1 MDNTKL
7 QMSFTVDKTFD
18 SDQFLKLRFRVCH
31 DGESPN
37 HTYFTKETMEEANKS
52 LEYIPILA
60 HVYIDKETGK
70 PIIGSHD
77 MHIEEDKL
85 NDGETRIIYDEA
97 PIGLIPSLADNN
109 CTIEEYDGLNYT
121 YVDGYVWRDYSN
133 YAEQLLEDAE
143 NNKISMEIDFS
154 QDSLAYDVEH
164 KRYNISAYRYR
175 GITCLNESL
184 GTGMKKAAATTTNF
198 SADDDIKSKMIILM
212 EELQKCLREYDN
224 QDSDKKGGNIEMN
237 TFEILLEKYGKTVED
252 VTFEIEGLSDEELE
266 AKFKE
271 AFEDGNSDD
280 VTGGNDT
287 NPQSDGS
294 DAGIDAVDG
303 NNSDNGDD
311 GDNANGTDN
320 GEPGAGSSEPE
331 GKPDGGSV
339 EKFVLKYELSH
350 DDIRTALYELL
361 DAYSEVGY
369 CTCWIAEVYDDKFIY
384 QDYME
389 GKFYRQN
396 YSRDGEVVSLG
407 ENKVEVFNEWLSQA
421 EKDALDALKA
431 DYAVLKEFKSNY
443 DAAELKAKKDAI
455 FAREEYSSIIET
467 KAFKKLME
475 DSANHTL
482 EDCEQQA
489 NKILEDCNDYIANF
503 AAQDNKTNKP
513 KTLGL
518 NFNAKPSKKKTA
530 YGGLFDKDE

>member
-70 PIIGSHD
+70 PVIGSHD

-143 NNKISMEIDFS
+143 NNKISMEIDFN

-184 GTGMKKAAATTTNF
+184 GTGMKNAAATTTNF
-198 SADDDIKSKMIILM
+198 SADDDIKSKMIVLM

-224 QDSDKKGGNIEMN
+224 QDSDKKGGNAEMN

-271 AFEDGNSDD
+271 TFEDGNSDD
-280 VTGGNDT
+280 TTDDNVGNDDT
-287 NPQSDGS
+287 GDGSDDDTDTDNNDTSDGS
-294 DAGIDAVDG
+294 DNDGDTNGTDG
-303 NNSDNGDD
+303 NNN
-311 GDNANGTDN
+311 
-320 GEPGAGSSEPE
+320 EL
-331 GKPDGGSV
+331 
-339 EKFVLKYELSH
+339 EKFVKTFTVELSH
-350 DDIRTALYELL
+350 EDVRYALYNLIGIYEEE
-361 DAYSEVGY
+361 DNEWYSIRSVYDNYFYMQGWCNNRLYKVGY
-369 CTCWIAEVYDDKFIY
+369 TVEDGNVAL
-384 QDYME
+384 E
-389 GKFYRQN
+389 GDRQ
-396 YSRDGEVVSLG
+396 EMFEIIVS
-407 ENKVEVFNEWLSQA
+407 ES
-421 EKDALDALKA
+421 EKLAIEKLRE
-431 DYAVLKEFKSNY
+431 DYAALEIQYNALKEFKANA
-443 DAAELKAKKDAI
+443 DAAKLQADKDAV
-455 FAREEYSSIIET
+455 FAREEFSAIVET
-467 KAFKKLME
+467 KAFKKLVE
-475 DSANHTL
+475 NSVNYTL
-482 EDCEQQA
+482 EECEQRA
-489 NKILEDCNDYIANF
+489 KEILDDCNDYVTNF
-503 AAQDNKTNKP
+503 ASQDNGAKKP
-513 KTLGL
+513 DVLAF
-518 NFNAKPSKKKTA
+518 NFNKKEPKKGP
-530 YGGLFDKDE
+530 YGNLFNKD

>member
-70 PIIGSHD
+70 PVMGSHD

-164 KRYNISAYRYR
+164 KRYNIAAYRYR

-184 GTGMKKAAATTTNF
+184 GTGMKNAAATTTNF
-198 SADDDIKSKMIILM
+198 SADDDIKSKMIVLM
-212 EELQKCLREYDN
+212 EELQRCLREYDN
-224 QDSDKKGGNIEMN
+224 QDSDKKGGNVEMN

-252 VTFEIEGLSDEELE
+252 VVFEIEGLSDEELE

-271 AFEDGNSDD
+271 AFEDGNGDD
-280 VTGGNDT
+280 VADDNAGSNDT
-287 NPQSDGS
+287 DGGSDG
-294 DAGIDAVDG
+294 DAGDDNNDTSDG
-303 NNSDNGDD
+303 ADNDDNS
-311 GDNANGTDN
+311 NGTD
-320 GEPGAGSSEPE
+320 G
-331 GKPDGGSV
+331 DGGDP
-339 EKFVLKYELSH
+339 EKFVKTFTVELSH
-350 DDIRTALYELL
+350 EDVRYALYNLIGIYEEE
-361 DAYSEVGY
+361 DNEWYSIRSVYDNYFYMQGWCNNRLYKVGY
-369 CTCWIAEVYDDKFIY
+369 TV
-384 QDYME
+384 
-389 GKFYRQN
+389 
-396 YSRDGEVVSLG
+396 DGGNVSLEG
-407 ENKVEVFNEWLSQA
+407 ERQEMFEIIVSESEKFTIEKLREDYSALEVKYNE
-421 EKDALDALKA
+421 LKA
-431 DYAVLKEFKSNY
+431 FKENY
-443 DAAELKAKKDAI
+443 DAEELKAKKDAI
-455 FAREEYSSIIET
+455 FAREEFTSIVNT

-475 DSANHTL
+475 DSANYTL
-482 EDCEQQA
+482 EECEQKA
-489 NKILEDCNDYIANF
+489 NAILEDCNDYVANF
-503 AAQDNKTNKP
+503 ASQNDDSKKP

-530 YGGLFDKDE
+530 YAGLFDKDE

>member
-7 QMSFTVDKTFD
+7 QMSFTVDKAFD

-70 PIIGSHD
+70 PVMGSHD

-143 NNKISMEIDFS
+143 NNKISMEIDFANE
-154 QDSLAYDVEH
+154 SLSYDVEH

-184 GTGMKKAAATTTNF
+184 GTGMKNAAATTTNF
-198 SADDDIKSKMIILM
+198 SANDDIKSKMIVLM
-212 EELQKCLREYDN
+212 EELQKCLREYDK
-224 QDSDKKGGNIEMN
+224 QDSDKKGGNVEMN
-237 TFEILLEKYGKTVED
+237 TFEILLEKYGKAVED
-252 VTFEIEGLSDEELE
+252 VTFDVEGLSDEELE

-271 AFEDGNSDD
+271 AFEDNDGDD
-280 VTGGNDT
+280 TTDDN
-287 NPQSDGS
+287 
-294 DAGIDAVDG
+294 AG
-303 NNSDNGDD
+303 NNTSDEGSDNGTEGQTD
-311 GDNANGTDN
+311 GDDNDDAGTD
-320 GEPGAGSSEPE
+320 GEP
-331 GKPDGGSV
+331 
-339 EKFVLKYELSH
+339 EKFTKTFTIELSH
-350 DDIRTALYELL
+350 EDVRYALYNLIGVYEEE
-361 DAYSEVGY
+361 DNEWYSIRSVYDNYFYMQGWSTNKLYKVGY
-369 CTCWIAEVYDDKFIY
+369 TI
-384 QDYME
+384 
-389 GKFYRQN
+389 
-396 YSRDGEVVSLG
+396 DGESVSLEG
-407 ENKVEVFNEWLSQA
+407 ERQEMFEIIVSESEKIALEKMREDYSALEIQYNE
-421 EKDALDALKA
+421 LKA
-431 DYAVLKEFKSNY
+431 FKDNY

-467 KAFKKLME
+467 KAFKKLIE
-475 DSANHTL
+475 DSVNYTL
-482 EDCEQQA
+482 EECEQKA
-489 NKILEDCNDYIANF
+489 NSILEDCNDYITNF
-503 AAQDNKTNKP
+503 AAKDNETNKP

-518 NFNAKPSKKKTA
+518 NFNAKPNKKKTA
-530 YGGLFDKDE
+530 YAGLFDKDE

>member
-37 HTYFTKETMEEANKS
+37 HTYFTKETMKEANKS

-70 PIIGSHD
+70 PVIGSHD

-85 NDGETRIIYDEA
+85 NDGEARIIYDEA

-154 QDSLAYDVEH
+154 NDALAYDVEH

-184 GTGMKKAAATTTNF
+184 GTGMKNASATTTNF
-198 SADDDIKSKMIILM
+198 SADDDIKSKMIVLM

-224 QDSDKKGGNIEMN
+224 QDSDKKGGNVEMN

-271 AFEDGNSDD
+271 AFEDGNGDDTADDNTSGDDTSDSD
-280 VTGGNDT
+280 PGADNQDTSDSTGNDNDT
-287 NPQSDGS
+287 D
-294 DAGIDAVDG
+294 
-303 NNSDNGDD
+303 GDD
-311 GDNANGTDN
+311 G
-320 GEPGAGSSEPE
+320 EP
-331 GKPDGGSV
+331 
-339 EKFVLKYELSH
+339 EKFVKTFTVELSH
-350 DDIRTALYELL
+350 EDVRYALYNLIGIYEEE
-361 DAYSEVGY
+361 DNEWYSIRSVYDNYFYMQGWCNNKLYKVGY
-369 CTCWIAEVYDDKFIY
+369 TVDSGNVAIAGE
-384 QDYME
+384 
-389 GKFYRQN
+389 RQ
-396 YSRDGEVVSLG
+396 EMFEIIVS
-407 ENKVEVFNEWLSQA
+407 ES
-421 EKDALDALKA
+421 EKLTIEKLRE
-431 DYAVLKEFKSNY
+431 DYAALETKYN
-443 DAAELKAKKDAI
+443 ELKAFKETYDAQELQSKKDAI
-455 FAREEYSSIIET
+455 FAKEEFATIVET
-467 KAFKKLME
+467 KAFKKLIE
-475 DSANHTL
+475 NAKDYTL
-482 EDCEQQA
+482 EECEQRA
-489 NKILEDCNDYIANF
+489 REILDECNDYVTNF
-503 AAQDNKTNKP
+503 AAKDDGVYKP
-513 KTLGL
+513 HTLPL
-518 NFNAKPSKKKTA
+518 NFNAKPNKKKTA
-530 YGGLFDKDE
+530 YSGLFDKDE

>member
-7 QMSFTVDKTFD
+7 QMSFTVDKAFD

-70 PIIGSHD
+70 PVMGSHD

-154 QDSLAYDVEH
+154 NESLSYDVEH

-184 GTGMKKAAATTTNF
+184 GTGMKNAAATTTNF
-198 SADDDIKSKMIILM
+198 SANDDIKSKMIVLM
-212 EELQKCLREYDN
+212 EELQKCLREYDK
-224 QDSDKKGGNIEMN
+224 QDSDKKGGNVEMN
-237 TFEILLEKYGKTVED
+237 TFEILLEKYGKAVED
-252 VTFEIEGLSDEELE
+252 VTFDVEGLSDEELE

-271 AFEDGNSDD
+271 AFEDNDGDD
-280 VTGGNDT
+280 TTDDN
-287 NPQSDGS
+287 
-294 DAGIDAVDG
+294 AG
-303 NNSDNGDD
+303 NNTSDEGSDNGTEGQTD
-311 GDNANGTDN
+311 GDDNDDAGTD
-320 GEPGAGSSEPE
+320 GEP
-331 GKPDGGSV
+331 
-339 EKFVLKYELSH
+339 EKFTKTFTIELSH
-350 DDIRTALYELL
+350 EDVRYALYNLIGVYEEE
-361 DAYSEVGY
+361 DNEWYSIRSVYDNYFYMQGWSTNKLYKVGY
-369 CTCWIAEVYDDKFIY
+369 TI
-384 QDYME
+384 
-389 GKFYRQN
+389 
-396 YSRDGEVVSLG
+396 DGESVSLEG
-407 ENKVEVFNEWLSQA
+407 ERQEMFEIIVSESEKIALEKMREDYSALEIQYNE
-421 EKDALDALKA
+421 LKA
-431 DYAVLKEFKSNY
+431 FKDNY

-455 FAREEYSSIIET
+455 FAREEYSSIVET

-475 DSANHTL
+475 DSVNYTL
-482 EDCEQQA
+482 EECEQKA

-503 AAQDNKTNKP
+503 AAQDNETNKP

-518 NFNAKPSKKKTA
+518 NFNAKPNKKKTA
-530 YGGLFDKDE
+530 YAGLFDKDE

>member
-70 PIIGSHD
+70 PVIGSHD

-85 NDGETRIIYDEA
+85 NDGEARIIYDEA

-109 CTIEEYDGLNYT
+109 CTIEEFDGLNYT

-184 GTGMKKAAATTTNF
+184 GTGMKNAAATTTNF
-198 SADDDIKSKMIILM
+198 SADDDIKSKMIVLM
-212 EELQKCLREYDN
+212 EELQKCLREYDS
-224 QDSDKKGGNIEMN
+224 QDSDKKGGDVEMN

-271 AFEDGNSDD
+271 AFEDGNGDGTSDD
-280 VTGGNDT
+280 NAGNDDAG
-287 NPQSDGS
+287 DGS
-294 DAGIDAVDG
+294 DGDTNGIDSND
-303 NNSDNGDD
+303 
-311 GDNANGTDN
+311 
-320 GEPGAGSSEPE
+320 SEPE
-331 GKPDGGSV
+331 
-339 EKFVLKYELSH
+339 KFVKTFTVELSH
-350 DDIRTALYELL
+350 EDVRYALYNLIGIYEEE
-361 DAYSEVGY
+361 DNEWYSIRSVYDNYFYMQGWCNNRLYKVGY
-369 CTCWIAEVYDDKFIY
+369 TVEGGNVALEGDRQEMFEIIVSESEKLAIEKLREDYSALEVKY
-384 QDYME
+384 
-389 GKFYRQN
+389 
-396 YSRDGEVVSLG
+396 
-407 ENKVEVFNEWLSQA
+407 NE
-421 EKDALDALKA
+421 
-431 DYAVLKEFKSNY
+431 LKEFKVNA
-443 DAAELKAKKDAI
+443 DAAKLQADKDAI
-455 FAREEYSSIIET
+455 FTREEFSAIVET
-467 KAFKKLME
+467 KAFKKLIE
-475 DSANHTL
+475 NSVDYTL
-482 EDCEQQA
+482 EECEQRA
-489 NKILEDCNDYIANF
+489 KEILDDCNDYLTNF
-503 AAQDNKTNKP
+503 AMQDNGATKP
-513 KTLGL
+513 QVLAF
-518 NFNAKPSKKKTA
+518 NFNKRESKKSP
-530 YGGLFDKDE
+530 YGNLFNKD

>member
-70 PIIGSHD
+70 PVIGSHD

-184 GTGMKKAAATTTNF
+184 GTGMKNAAATTTNF
-198 SADDDIKSKMIILM
+198 SADDDIKSKMIVLM

-224 QDSDKKGGNIEMN
+224 QDSDKKGGNVEMN

-271 AFEDGNSDD
+271 AFEDGNGDD
-280 VTGGNDT
+280 VTDDNTGSDDADGS
-287 NPQSDGS
+287 SDG
-294 DAGIDAVDG
+294 DAGIDNNGTSDG
-303 NNSDNGDD
+303 ADSDD
-311 GDNANGTDN
+311 GTNDTDSDD
-320 GEPGAGSSEPE
+320 GEP
-331 GKPDGGSV
+331 
-339 EKFVLKYELSH
+339 EKFVKTFTVELSH
-350 DDIRTALYELL
+350 EDVRYALYNLIGIYEEE
-361 DAYSEVGY
+361 DNEWYSIRSVYDNYFYMQGWCNNKLYKVGY
-369 CTCWIAEVYDDKFIY
+369 TVDGGNVALEGERQEMFEIIVSESEKLAIEKLREDYSALEVQY
-384 QDYME
+384 
-389 GKFYRQN
+389 N
-396 YSRDGEVVSLG
+396 
-407 ENKVEVFNEWLSQA
+407 
-421 EKDALDALKA
+421 
-431 DYAVLKEFKSNY
+431 
-443 DAAELKAKKDAI
+443 ELKAFKSDVEAAQLQAQKDAI
-455 FAREEYSSIIET
+455 FAKEEFAGVANT
-467 KAFKKLME
+467 KAFKKLIE
-475 DSANHTL
+475 NSKDYTI
-482 EDCEQQA
+482 EECEQRA
-489 NKILEDCNDYIANF
+489 KDILDACNDFVANF
-503 AAQDNKTNKP
+503 AAKDEGNNKP
-513 KTLGL
+513 DTMA
-518 NFNAKPSKKKTA
+518 FNINKKESKKGP
-530 YGGLFDKDE
+530 YGNLFSKD